1 MAGVLNPPRLS
12 ETLELLAYDIPLDRR
27 MSDKFLHRR
36 ANQVVARIAASDP
49 VEIAVMGLTK
59 KGPKL

>member
-1 MAGVLNPPRLS
+1 MARVLTPARLS

-36 ANQVVARIAASDP
+36 ANQVVARIATIDP
-49 VEIAVMGLTK
+49 VEIAVMSLTK
-59 KGPKL
+59 KGSKT